1 VKILIRATNWVG
13 DAIMAL
19 PALRAARRRFPDAR
33 ISILARPYVA
43 DIYRGQ
49 NICDELISYN
59 PKGLHAGLS
68 GRQRLA
74 QELRKQKFDVALL
87 LQNAFDA
94 AWLAWRANIP
104 ERVGYARDGR
114 SLLLTKKIPVPKPG
128 EIPEHEQFYYLEL
141 LRRAGWINSLPSESF
156 VTLDM
161 SEEQRRQAEETLSS
175 AGARPEALRI
185 AIGAGASYGSAKCW
199 PPQRFADF
207 VNRFRLHTDADVIL
221 FGTAAEQQVSDA
233 IAVGIRGPSISLV
246 GKTAIAALPALLSR
260 CQLFVGNDSGA
271 MHVAAAVGLP
281 VVAVFGPTDP
291 HGTAPITPRCTVVQE
306 RSYCSPCFLRRCP
319 IDHRCMTSVRPE
331 AVEAAAR
338 GWLRS
343 AEVASG

>member
-1 VKILIRATNWVG
+1 MKILIRATNWVG

-19 PALRAARRRFPDAR
+19 PALRVVRARFPDAR
-33 ISILARPYVA
+33 IAILARPYVA

-49 NICDELISYN
+49 KICDELISYD
-59 PKGLHAGLS
+59 PKGAHAGLV
-68 GRQRLA
+68 GRERLA
-74 QELRKQKFDVALL
+74 KELRKQKFDVALL

-94 AWLAWRANIP
+94 AWLAWRSGIP

-114 SLLLTKKIPVPKPG
+114 SLLLTRKIPAPKRG
-128 EIPEHEQFYYLEL
+128 EIPAHEQFYYLEL
-141 LRRAGWINSLPSESF
+141 LRRAGWIDSLPGESF
-156 VTLDM
+156 IALDV
-161 SEEQRRQAEETLSS
+161 SEEHRRQAEEALSS
-175 AGARPEALRI
+175 AGARPNAVRI

-199 PPQRFADF
+199 PPDRFAEF

-221 FGTAAEQQVSDA
+221 FGTAAEQKVSDA
-233 IAVGIRGPSISLV
+233 IGAGIKGPSISLV

-281 VVAVFGPTDP
+281 VVAIFGPTDP
-291 HGTAPITPRCTVVQE
+291 RGTAPITPRCTVMQE
-306 RSYCSPCFLRRCP
+306 KPYCNPCFLRRCP
-319 IDHRCMTSVRPE
+319 IDHRCMTSVTPE

>member
-1 VKILIRATNWVG
+1 MKILIRATNWVG
-13 DAIMAL
+13 DAIIAL
-19 PALRAARRRFPDAR
+19 PALRAVRARFPDAR
-33 ISILARPYVA
+33 VAILARPYVA
-43 DIYRGQ
+43 DIYRDQ
-49 NICDELISYN
+49 KICDELISYDL
-59 PKGLHAGLS
+59 KGAHAGLM
-68 GRQRLA
+68 GRERLA
-74 QELRKQKFDVALL
+74 KELRMKEFDVALL

-94 AWLAWRANIP
+94 AWIAWRAGIP
-104 ERVGYARDGR
+104 ERVGYTRDGR
-114 SLLLTKKIPVPKPG
+114 SLLLTKKIPVPKRG
-128 EIPEHEQFYYLEL
+128 AIPAHEQFYYLEL
-141 LRRAGWINSLPSESF
+141 LRRAGWIDSLSGQSF
-156 VTLDM
+156 VTLDV
-161 SEEQRRQAEETLSS
+161 SEEHRRQAEETLSS
-175 AGARPEALRI
+175 AGVRQNVPRI

-199 PPQRFADF
+199 PPERFADF

-221 FGTAAEQQVSDA
+221 FGTAAEQKVSDA
-233 IAVGIRGPSISLV
+233 IAAGIKGPSISLV

-271 MHVAAAVGLP
+271 MHVASAVGLP
-281 VVAVFGPTDP
+281 VVAIFGSTDP

-306 RSYCSPCFLRRCP
+306 KPYCSPCFLRRCP

>member
-1 VKILIRATNWVG
+1 MKILIRATNWVG

-19 PALRAARRRFPDAR
+19 PALRAVRGRFPDAK

-49 NICDELISYN
+49 KICDELISYD
-59 PKGLHAGLS
+59 PKGPRGGLS
-68 GRQRLA
+68 GRERLA

-94 AWLAWRANIP
+94 AWLAWCAGIP

-114 SLLLTKKIPVPKPG
+114 SLLLTKKIPVPRRG
-128 EIPEHEQFYYLEL
+128 EIPAHEQFYYLEL
-141 LRRAGWINSLPSESF
+141 LRRAGWIDSLSGQSF
-156 VTLDM
+156 VTLDV
-161 SEEQRRQAEETLSS
+161 SEEHRRQAEETLSS
-175 AGARPEALRI
+175 AGARSNTLRI

-199 PPQRFADF
+199 PPERFADF
-207 VNRFRLHTDADVIL
+207 VKRFRLHTDADIIL
-221 FGTAAEQQVSDA
+221 FGTAAEQKVSEA
-233 IAVGIRGPSISLV
+233 IAAGINGSSISLV

-281 VVAVFGPTDP
+281 VVAIFGPTDP
-291 HGTAPITPRCTVVQE
+291 DGTAPLTPRCTVVQE
-306 RSYCSPCFLRRCP
+306 KPYCSPCFLRRCP

-331 AVEAAAR
+331 AVEAGAR

-343 AEVASG
+343 PEVASG

>member
-1 VKILIRATNWVG
+1 MKILIRATNWVG

-19 PALRAARRRFPDAR
+19 PALRAVRGRFPDAK

-49 NICDELISYN
+49 KICDELISYD
-59 PKGLHAGLS
+59 PKGPRGGLS
-68 GRQRLA
+68 GRERLA

-94 AWLAWRANIP
+94 AWLAWRAGIP

-114 SLLLTKKIPVPKPG
+114 SLLLTKKIPVPRRG
-128 EIPEHEQFYYLEL
+128 EIPAHEQFYYLEL
-141 LRRAGWINSLPSESF
+141 LRRAGWIDSLSGQSF
-156 VTLDM
+156 VTLDV
-161 SEEQRRQAEETLSS
+161 SEEHRRQAEETLSS
-175 AGARPEALRI
+175 AGARPNTLRI

-199 PPQRFADF
+199 PPERFADF
-207 VNRFRLHTDADVIL
+207 VKRFRLHTDADIIL
-221 FGTAAEQQVSDA
+221 FGTAAEQKVSEA
-233 IAVGIRGPSISLV
+233 IAAGINGSSISLV

-281 VVAVFGPTDP
+281 VVAIFGPTDP
-291 HGTAPITPRCTVVQE
+291 RGTAPLTPRCTVVQE
-306 RSYCSPCFLRRCP
+306 KPYCSPCFLRRCP

-331 AVEAAAR
+331 AVEAGAR

-343 AEVASG
+343 PEVASG